1 MSMLDLNDLYYFAA
15 VVRHGGFAAA
25 GRALNVPKSN
35 LSRRI
40 ARLEQQLGVRLLER
54 STRRLVVTDIGQ
66 EFQGH
71 CQQMIAQAEAAEE
84 ATQRMRGDPHGLVRL
99 ACPPGLAP
107 QLSCILPKFL
117 LQYRNV
123 RVQVVA
129 SNRRVDLVEE
139 RIDVALRARRRVDL
153 DPNLVT
159 KVVGENRAGLVA
171 APALVASYPPIH
183 HPKDLAGVPT
193 LSMEEVSPHDQ
204 WPLFGPDD
212 AAYTVQHEPR
222 VGCSDFPLLLGAAV
236 AGLGVALLPEN
247 LSAEAVASGRLV
259 SVLPGWYTD
268 QTVLHIVFTSRRGL
282 LPAVRTFVDFLAA
295 ELPKVPWERAIRVSP
310 ELQ

>member
-1 MSMLDLNDLYYFAA
+1 MLDLNDLYYYAA

-54 STRRLVVTDIGQ
+54 STRSLVVTDIGQ
-66 EFQGH
+66 EFHGH

-99 ACPPGLAP
+99 ACPSGLAP
-107 QLSCILPKFL
+107 QLARILPAFL
-117 LQYRNV
+117 SQYKNV

-159 KVVGENRAGLVA
+159 KVVGENRSGLVA
-171 APALVASYPPIH
+171 APVFIASSPAIH
-183 HPKDLAGVPT
+183 QPKDLSGLPT
-193 LSMEEVSPHDQ
+193 ISMEEVSGQDE
-204 WPLFGPDD
+204 WPLFGPND
-212 AAYTVQHEPR
+212 AAYVFRHEPR
-222 VGCSDFPLLLGAAV
+222 VGCSDFPLLLAAV
-236 AGLGVALLPEN
+236 IAGLGVALLPEN
-247 LSAEAVASGRLV
+247 LTAEAVAAGHLV
-259 SVLPGWYTD
+259 QVLPGWYTD
-268 QTVLHIVFTSRRGL
+268 LAILHIVFTSRRGL

-295 ELPKVPWERAIRVSP
+295 ELPKVPWETAIRVSP

>member
-1 MSMLDLNDLYYFAA
+1 
-15 VVRHGGFAAA
+15 
-25 GRALNVPKSN
+25 
-35 LSRRI
+35 
-40 ARLEQQLGVRLLER
+40 
-54 STRRLVVTDIGQ
+54 
-66 EFQGH
+66 
-71 CQQMIAQAEAAEE
+71 
-84 ATQRMRGDPHGLVRL
+84 
-99 ACPPGLAP
+99 
-107 QLSCILPKFL
+107 
-117 LQYRNV
+117 
-123 RVQVVA
+123 
-129 SNRRVDLVEE
+129 
-139 RIDVALRARRRVDL
+139 
-153 DPNLVT
+153 
-159 KVVGENRAGLVA
+159 
-171 APALVASYPPIH
+171 
-183 HPKDLAGVPT
+183 
-193 LSMEEVSPHDQ
+193 MEEVSPHDQ

-222 VGCSDFPLLLGAAV
+222 VGCSDFPLLLGAAI